1 MENQPKWHGHL
12 SHLSLSFLLS
22 LWCTCDCCH
31 GNGNLLTRGVSGDG
45 VKIICTCSWG
55 AVCQVN
61 TCHQALD
68 GLRPHQTST
77 EISLKLLRIFWAFF
91 FCFRLEWCLGDLPWL
106 QTSTA
111 FEECASCYDIK
122 HLWKKSEMQGAKK
135 KKWWYWSHS
144 WTAEEIIDSWKRHI
158 QRGS

>member
-1 MENQPKWHGHL
+1 MEDQPKWHGHL

-31 GNGNLLTRGVSGDG
+31 GNGNLLTCGVSGDG

-55 AVCQVN
+55 TVCQVN

-77 EISLKLLRIFWAFF
+77 EMSLKLFEDFLGIFLLLSSWTTPWRSATTAHTH
-91 FCFRLEWCLGDLPWL
+91 CLWRMCLMLWYKTSPKRLCKE
-106 QTSTA
+106 Q
-111 FEECASCYDIK
+111 
-122 HLWKKSEMQGAKK
+122 
-135 KKWWYWSHS
+135 KKWCYWSHS
-144 WTAEEIIDSWKRHI
+144 WTAEEIIDWKRHI